1 MKLAVIGLGSIGRR
15 HLGNFH
21 TVGVDSLTAW
31 DVVPEQRAAAASQ
44 FPFAKV
50 TDTLEA
56 ALDGADGVAVCTP
69 PDSHLALGRLA
80 LERAAHVMVE
90 KPLTQTAEGVAEWLG
105 LAAVAFGSLH
115 ILLEFSIG
123 LFPTQGP
130 VSPMVAASFVLTS
143 LILHGRDYVRTGS
156 GEILS
161 VRGAG
166 VGLSRTGHTP
176 RPKMRAPR
184 WRRNGMRC
192 WRR

>member
-1 MKLAVIGLGSIGRR
+1 VKLAVIGLGSIGRR

-90 KPLTQTAEGVAEWLG
+90 KPLTQTAEGVSA
-105 LAAVAFGSLH
+105 
-115 ILLEFSIG
+115 
-123 LFPTQGP
+123 
-130 VSPMVAASFVLTS
+130 
-143 LILHGRDYVRTGS
+143 
-156 GEILS
+156 
-161 VRGAG
+161 
-166 VGLSRTGHTP
+166 
-176 RPKMRAPR
+176 
-184 WRRNGMRC
+184 C
-192 WRR
+192 